1 MEASVHHMQKTASM
15 LAQLFLPKSDTL
27 VQKQQQMV
35 KESIQYVNLSL
46 TVKCEA
52 TPDILWSPSHGTYY
66 VRTYVLYIVYMQCWI
81 TANLSEIT
89 AGSPMA
95 GTPITQSNN

>member
-1 MEASVHHMQKTASM
+1 M

-52 TPDILWSPSHGTYY
+52 TPDIL
-66 VRTYVLYIVYMQCWI
+66 
-81 TANLSEIT
+81 
-89 AGSPMA
+89 
-95 GTPITQSNN
+95 